1 MRGEGLK
8 RDGEKLISRQRGST
22 DKKHKNKRP
31 TNIRQNQVV
40 RFSKIHPPSFIC
52 DQHCMGCLLKE
63 TSGCSFFTTCFVTLC
78 SSHNSGEGGM
88 MVGDSILILQA
99 QSVFDI
105 NQQKLLTE
113 QVRRKDNNTGTSG

>member
-1 MRGEGLK
+1 
-8 RDGEKLISRQRGST
+8 
-22 DKKHKNKRP
+22 
-31 TNIRQNQVV
+31 
-40 RFSKIHPPSFIC
+40 
-52 DQHCMGCLLKE
+52 
-63 TSGCSFFTTCFVTLC
+63 
-78 SSHNSGEGGM
+78 M